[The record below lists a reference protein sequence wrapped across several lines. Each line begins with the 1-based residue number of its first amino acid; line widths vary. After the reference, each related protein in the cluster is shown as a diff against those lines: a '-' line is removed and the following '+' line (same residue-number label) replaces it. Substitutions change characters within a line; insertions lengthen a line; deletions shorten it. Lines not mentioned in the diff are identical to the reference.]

1 MIVPSGSSG
10 RVGWPPLFRLIAWPL
25 RWMVFDAPAANVPS
39 DLNDQVVPASSRS
52 VQPVRLIDAVPV
64 FFRVTVSFCRSSPA
78 GFANIDVIRTLAA
91 ALAGGGLPPPGSN
104 HTGAVHARSASP
116 CSLSWV

>member
-39 DLNDQVVPASSRS
+39 ELNDHVVPASSRS

-64 FFRVTVSFCRSSPA
+64 FFKVTVSFCRSSPA
-78 GFANIDVIRTLAA
+78 GFASTDVVRTFAASLAR
-91 ALAGGGLPPPGSN
+91 GRPRPPRSD
-104 HTGAVHARSASP
+104 HTGAVH
-116 CSLSWV
+116 